1 MGLETRSE
9 VPAAIAGYRAA
20 LLAEAALSGDDAP
33 TYVGPSPGYQDA
45 MRAASAAEDTLLAT
59 RPSNLADLNAKAQ
72 AFLTPQGKLANDVG
86 VGHMLAVA
94 EALARDIRQLAEA
107 GAPPLGRAAL

>member
-1 MGLETRSE
+1 MGLETR
-9 VPAAIAGYRAA
+9 PAILTAVAAYREA
-20 LLAEAALSGDDAP
+20 LRIEAALSGDDAP

-45 MRAASAAEDTLLAT
+45 MRAAGAAEDALLASK
-59 RPSNLADLNAKAQ
+59 PLNLADLNAKAQ

-94 EALARDIRQLAEA
+94 EALARDIRQLADA